1 MKFKLADWGV
11 FKKIIFIK
19 LVMFLEHL
27 NIVVYLDKYRFLPVF
42 VNKGTSR
49 LWRSIKE
56 LELKLR
62 TDLDIR
68 HV

>member
-1 MKFKLADWGV
+1 MKFKLADWGG
-11 FKKIIFIK
+11 FKKIILIK
-19 LVMFLEHL
+19 LVRFLEHL
-27 NIVVYLDKYRFLPVF
+27 NIVVYLNKYRFLLVV

-49 LWRSIKE
+49 LWRRIKE
-56 LELKLR
+56 LELKLS